1 MSNLLLLQNTFSPWT
16 IKVGCGQL
24 RNSEIIALSVNKKG
38 EFFPYEL
45 VFYPPENSSQ
55 SNSISYCGLARWVFC
70 LIFFFHFAW
79 NAKRKTRDRT
89 IWKPCIRGVWI
100 DLPWTYGDRG
110 QSKIAFEVIY
120 YVYFT
125 DVRLLNGRGH
135 LKAKYTSFW
144 RRALYNDIWNRSN
157 YNLPPPFEK
166 TVVVFF
172 AELEFI
178 SCLWPQL

>member
-70 LIFFFHFAW
+70 LIFFFSFRLE
-79 NAKRKTRDRT
+79 RKTENTWSNYLKAMHTWGMNRLT
-89 IWKPCIRGVWI
+89 LNIWWPGPVKNRVWSH
-100 DLPWTYGDRG
+100 LLCLFHRC
-110 QSKIAFEVIY
+110 KIAE
-120 YVYFT
+120 
-125 DVRLLNGRGH
+125 
-135 LKAKYTSFW
+135 W
-144 RRALYNDIWNRSN
+144 PW
-157 YNLPPPFEK
+157 PFK
-166 TVVVFF
+166 G
-172 AELEFI
+172 
-178 SCLWPQL
+178 

>member
-38 EFFPYEL
+38 EFFLYEL

-70 LIFFFHFAW
+70 LTFFFISLGTQNGKHVNYLKAMHTW
-79 NAKRKTRDRT
+79 GMNRLTLN
-89 IWKPCIRGVWI
+89 IWWP
-100 DLPWTYGDRG
+100 G

-120 YVYFT
+120 FVYFN
-125 DVRLLNGRGH
+125 DVKLLNGCGH
-135 LKAKYTSFW
+135 LKAKYTPFW
-144 RRALYNDIWNRSN
+144 RRALYKDIWNRSN
-157 YNLPPPFEK
+157 
-166 TVVVFF
+166 
-172 AELEFI
+172 
-178 SCLWPQL
+178 